1 MRNKKDV
8 ILDFVDRVSA
18 SDEIDEER
26 RAFVDA
32 QRPAELDAIIVDEN
46 SQPRSDQDLRRPRI
60 PQRRRPTAGTE
71 ILPPVS
77 CFSAAGGHSEQKQR
91 VLTRRGV
98 FFERFFGLSTGD
110 AE

>member
-1 MRNKKDV
+1 MY
-8 ILDFVDRVSA
+8 FVDRVSA

-32 QRPAELDAIIVDEN
+32 HRPAELDAIIVDEN
-46 SQPRSDQDLRRPRI
+46 SEPRSDQDPHRPRI
-60 PQRRRPTAGTE
+60 PQRRRPTAGTK
-71 ILPPVS
+71 ILPPAS
-77 CFSAAGGHSEQKQR
+77 CFSAAGGHGEQQQR

-98 FFERFFGLSTGD
+98 FFERFFGLNTGD